1 MGWGGI
7 LRDFLCYTR
16 SAKPTGL
23 EEGGKGGGGV
33 LIRTPVLPS
42 GYATKYYKSKMTAF
56 FCDIPLTQSFSII

>member
-16 SAKPTGL
+16 SAKPKGL
-23 EEGGKGGGGV
+23 EEGGGGV

-42 GYATKYYKSKMTAF
+42 GYAT
-56 FCDIPLTQSFSII
+56 